1 MNARDSILARV
12 REALRGGSD
21 ARVLRHLVR
30 HSSGTR
36 DEGGSETA
44 ADLSRHS
51 QAAADAAEPKTQ
63 PTDGSIGVRRVLPKV
78 PGDFAGQVALFAER
92 SDSLKTEL
100 VPCADEA
107 AASAQLK
114 LLSDREGWESIAYP
128 GDSEIRTLLSN
139 LSIPKLPVD
148 RSTVKTDLA
157 KVSAGITGCDA
168 LIAQTGS
175 VLLTANSGGGRALSV
190 LPLHHVV
197 VAWSSQLVPDLPAAF
212 ELLEQKYAPNFP
224 SFMTF
229 ITGPSRTG
237 DIERVL
243 VLGAH
248 GPRKLTVIL
257 VGSEETTSEPVAT
270 SCPP

>member
-12 REALRGGSD
+12 REALRGGSSGSSFAKATKD
-21 ARVLRHLVR
+21 EHL
-30 HSSGTR
+30 S
-36 DEGGSETA
+36 ESETQLA
-44 ADLSRHS
+44 
-51 QAAADAAEPKTQ
+51 
-63 PTDGSIGVRRVLPKV
+63 DGSQEVRRLLPKV

-92 SDSLKTEL
+92 SESLKTEFL
-100 VPCADEA
+100 PCADAA
-107 AASAQLK
+107 AASEQLR
-114 LLSDREGWESIAYP
+114 LISDREGWESIAFP
-128 GDSEIRTLLSN
+128 ADSEIQALLGN
-139 LSIPKLPVD
+139 ISISKLEVN
-148 RSTVKTDLA
+148 RSTVKTDLE

-190 LPLHHVV
+190 LPVHHVV
-197 VAWSSQLVPDLPAAF
+197 IAAASQLVPDLPAAF
-212 ELLEQKYAPNFP
+212 ELLERKYAPNFP

-248 GPRKLTVIL
+248 GPRKLTVIM
-257 VGSEETTSEPVAT
+257 VGGEADSPEARPQ
-270 SCPP
+270 

>member
-1 MNARDSILARV
+1 MSARDSILARV
-12 REALRGGSD
+12 REALRGGRG
-21 ARVLRHLVR
+21 AR
-30 HSSGTR
+30 G
-36 DEGGSETA
+36 
-44 ADLSRHS
+44 LSHVVA
-51 QAAADAAEPKTQ
+51 AAADRSHHSDAAAGAAEPKTQ
-63 PTDGSIGVRRVLPKV
+63 ASDGAIGVRRVLPKV
-78 PGDFAGQVALFAER
+78 PDDFASQLALLAER
-92 SDSLKTEL
+92 SESLKTEL
-100 VPCADEA
+100 LPCADEA

-128 GDSEIRTLLSN
+128 GASEIRILLSN
-139 LSIPKLPVD
+139 LSIPKLAVD
-148 RSTVKTDLA
+148 RSTAKTDLE

-190 LPLHHVV
+190 LPAHHVV
-197 VAWSSQLVPDLPAAF
+197 IANASQLVPDLPAAF

-257 VGSEETTSEPVAT
+257 VGGEGVGK
-270 SCPP
+270 

>member
-12 REALRGGSD
+12 REALRGDTST
-21 ARVLRHLVR
+21 HLA
-30 HSSGTR
+30 
-36 DEGGSETA
+36 ESETQLA
-44 ADLSRHS
+44 
-51 QAAADAAEPKTQ
+51 
-63 PTDGSIGVRRVLPKV
+63 DGSSEVRRFLPKV
-78 PGDFAGQVALFAER
+78 PEDFAGQVAQFAER
-92 SDSLKTEL
+92 SDSLKTEFL
-100 VPCADEA
+100 SCADQA
-107 AASAQLK
+107 AAGDQLK
-114 LLSDREGWESIAYP
+114 LLSDREGWESVAFP
-128 GDSEIRTLLSN
+128 AGSEIGALLTN
-139 LSIPKLPVD
+139 LSISKLEVS
-148 RSTVKTDLA
+148 RSTVKTDLE

-190 LPLHHVV
+190 LPVHHVV
-197 VAWSSQLVPDLPAAF
+197 VATSSQLVPDLPAAF
-212 ELLEQKYAPNFP
+212 ELLERKYAPNFP

-257 VGSEETTSEPVAT
+257 VGVGTEK
-270 SCPP
+270 

>member
-12 REALRGGSD
+12 REALRGGS
-21 ARVLRHLVR
+21 
-30 HSSGTR
+30 
-36 DEGGSETA
+36 GGH
-44 ADLSRHS
+44 LSRHS
-51 QAAADAAEPKTQ
+51 EAAAEATELKTQ
-63 PTDGSIGVRRVLPKV
+63 PSDGSVGVRRVLPKV
-78 PGDFAGQVALFAER
+78 PDDFAGQVALFSER
-92 SDSLKTEL
+92 SETLKTEL
-100 VPCADEA
+100 LRCADEA
-107 AASAQLK
+107 AVNTQVK

-128 GDSEIRTLLSN
+128 GDDEIRTLLGS
-139 LSIPKLPVD
+139 LSIPKLAVD
-148 RSTVKTDLA
+148 RSTVKTDLE

-175 VLLTANSGGGRALSV
+175 VLLTAKSGGGRALSV
-190 LPLHHVV
+190 LPAHHVV
-197 VAWSSQLVPDLPAAF
+197 IANASQLVPDLPAAF
-212 ELLEQKYAPNFP
+212 QLLEQKYAPNFP

-257 VGSEETTSEPVAT
+257 VGGEGTEK
-270 SCPP
+270 

>member
-12 REALRGGSD
+12 REALRGGSSG
-21 ARVLRHLVR
+21 
-30 HSSGTR
+30 SSFAKATK
-36 DEGGSETA
+36 DEHGAESETQLA
-44 ADLSRHS
+44 
-51 QAAADAAEPKTQ
+51 
-63 PTDGSIGVRRVLPKV
+63 DGSSEVRQFLPKV

-92 SDSLKTEL
+92 SESLKTEFL
-100 VPCADEA
+100 SCADEA

-114 LLSDREGWESIAYP
+114 LLADREGWESVAFP
-128 GDSEIRTLLSN
+128 ADGEIRALLTDV
-139 LSIPKLPVD
+139 SITKLEVS
-148 RSTVKTDLA
+148 RSTEKTDLE

-175 VLLTANSGGGRALSV
+175 VLLTAKSGGGRALSV
-190 LPLHHVV
+190 LPGHHVV
-197 VAWSSQLVPDLPAAF
+197 VATSSQLVQDLPAAF
-212 ELLEQKYAPNFP
+212 ELLERKYAPNFP

-248 GPRKLTVIL
+248 GPRKLTVIM
-257 VGSEETTSEPVAT
+257 VGGEGPEK
-270 SCPP
+270 